1 MIEILDVRR
10 EEYIHAIQYTMKHM
24 PKQKQVTE
32 SLLTRT
38 EQLKK
43 FRLKLEKGQNLDKA
57 EIG

>member
-1 MIEILDVRR
+1 VIDILDVRR

-43 FRLKLEKGQNLDKA
+43 FR
-57 EIG
+57 